1 MCLLQGRVRRG
12 PVKGTLQV
20 GLSAWTLHTPG
31 WAAWPQSATEGLL
44 QEQGPRLPYVL
55 RNCLCLVQ
63 ITPGM
68 ILPLPSAPT
77 SAAAPCMELDLV
89 ASSTVLTQ
97 VRWGQNSG
105 WSCPWMPRLLPTV
118 SSFSISCSR
127 LFPALGQ
134 PPPLGSPPPSPAHPL
149 QGPSPGWPPDLASRR
164 SWLPGTLHDHVI

>member
-20 GLSAWTLHTPG
+20 GLSTWTLHTPG

-44 QEQGPRLPYVL
+44 QEQGPRLPCVL
-55 RNCLCLVQ
+55 WNCLCLVQ

-68 ILPLPSAPT
+68 VPPLAFSPYIGRCSLHGAGPGGLQRSPDSGPLGPELRLVVSLDAQAPT
-77 SAAAPCMELDLV
+77 H
-89 ASSTVLTQ
+89 
-97 VRWGQNSG
+97 
-105 WSCPWMPRLLPTV
+105 V
-118 SSFSISCSR
+118 SSFSISCSQ